1 MRVISHGID
10 LVECKRIKEL
20 AGRHRQRFLDRV
32 FTAVEQ
38 EYCRKNGKR
47 EIEHLAGRF
56 AVKEAVM
63 KILGTGWQNG
73 IAWSDIETRNGVS
86 GKPTVSLSGKVK
98 EIADDL
104 GIEEISISITH
115 AGGLAIAS
123 AIAIGS

>member
-38 EYCRKNGKR
+38 EYCQKSGKR